1 MNKKEN
7 LLRKANEMKQ
17 RGKLKEAI
25 PEYRRAIEQA
35 PNCSWSHFFLGEALA
50 ESGDWVNAVSSLRQA
65 AKLNSTSKVIQEKLN
80 FGLTNL
86 EKNAKKYA
94 HQGLELEHQGDYETA
109 IEYYQK
115 ALDSEVNQELFVYYN
130 LGKLLLAKGKQ
141 DFAEKIFDCLEK
153 RFPNHPHG
161 LEGLALVA
169 QERKDWELAVE
180 RWNRCISISKAYLKT
195 SNNFPKKVKD
205 QELSRLQEAYLQRNY
220 CDFNYLEKNS
230 IKITFL
236 SKADINEKIKLADAN
251 IELISVH
258 IAKTAG
264 TAFRE
269 VLLNA
274 YSPDQIFW
282 HYLVPGSYKNLG
294 DINVNKSVS
303 VLHGHLYINQHA
315 NFKFFNSAKK
325 IVWLRDP
332 ILRTISHYFYMF
344 TILDDD
350 GLAVMQ
356 SPVWMD
362 MRINRNMTLLDF
374 ARYKNMSNLMS
385 KTTQI
390 SLSDY
395 DFVGIQEFYEDD
407 IKDLQLMMGWPEYKV
422 NRANDNRYPEYQKKI
437 QDILNDEKVI
447 DELKLINSLDV
458 ELYETALEL
467 RKKRK
472 QESGFFQK

>member
-1 MNKKEN
+1 MQLNR
-7 LLRKANEMKQ
+7 LQTVPGL
-17 RGKLKEAI
+17 I
-25 PEYRRAIEQA
+25 
-35 PNCSWSHFFLGEALA
+35 FFLGEALA

-180 RWNRCISISKAYLKT
+180 RWNRCISVSKAYLKT
-195 SNNFPKKVKD
+195 SNNFPKEAKE
-205 QELSRLQEAYLQRNY
+205 QELSRLQQAYLQRNY

-236 SKADINEKIKLADAN
+236 SKADIHEKIKLADAN

-258 IAKTAG
+258 IPKTAG

-282 HYLVPGSYKNLG
+282 HYLEVPGNY
-294 DINVNKSVS
+294 
-303 VLHGHLYINQHA
+303 
-315 NFKFFNSAKK
+315 
-325 IVWLRDP
+325 
-332 ILRTISHYFYMF
+332 
-344 TILDDD
+344 
-350 GLAVMQ
+350 
-356 SPVWMD
+356 
-362 MRINRNMTLLDF
+362 
-374 ARYKNMSNLMS
+374 SNLM
-385 KTTQI
+385 TQI

-395 DFVGIQEFYEDD
+395 DFVGIQEFFEDD
-407 IKDLQLMMGWPEYKV
+407 MKDLQLMMGWPEYKV
-422 NRANDNRYPEYQKKI
+422 NRVNDNRYSEYHKKI
-437 QDILNDEKVI
+437 QEILNDEKVV
-447 DELKLINSLDV
+447 DELKLINSVDM